1 MKSSGKIN
9 LQIIS
14 NKKNN
19 KKNNNQVR
27 DMKKLKK
34 GEIEN
39 NFNLKQFF

>member
-14 NKKNN
+14 NKKK